1 MNIAHWLTRLR
12 PTRHAQDGAGEP
24 DRVRVADAVERI
36 VALSPHLRMARRH
49 EARLQPAVVTAL
61 RYVAGIVAAIPS
73 AREASA
79 AAWSSDP
86 YIHAFFTGPDDVAP
100 ALSRSGDLRAWFRQN
115 PAEQEAHAVLGMA
128 MTQKRVLGT
137 ALEGDTMRRDVV
149 QETISFGDHQVRMC
163 GRSEAELRD
172 EIVRRLVVQLGL
184 QGMARYAAQQT
195 ERGLLERERAL
206 LHTRLRLLEREGAGI
221 GALVGDGAAA
231 DAAATDAGELARLQ
245 ADMADNEEAIR
256 RLGLRSDA
264 LDRELAEVC
273 TVLADPAA
281 HLFVH
286 TRCCMLSRMNV
297 VQAPGHPDGGD
308 ELVFQVA
315 QIPTVPPQARAFAL
329 VRFARA
335 DLRTP
340 DGLLDDAA
348 RLLG

>member
-12 PTRHAQDGAGEP
+12 PARHAHDRVGEP
-24 DRVRVADAVERI
+24 DRVRVADAVERV
-36 VALSPHLRMARRH
+36 VALSPHLRMARRY

-61 RYVAGIVAAIPS
+61 RYVAGIAGAIPP
-73 AREASA
+73 ARAASA

-86 YIHAFFTGPDDVAP
+86 YIHAFFAGPDDVAP
-100 ALSRSGDLRAWFRQN
+100 ALSRSADLRAWFGQN
-115 PAEQEAHAVLGMA
+115 PAQQEAYAVLGMA
-128 MTQKRVLGT
+128 MTEKRVLGA
-137 ALEGDTMRRDVV
+137 ALEGETMRRDVV
-149 QETISFGDHQVRMC
+149 QQTISFGDHQVRMC
-163 GRSEAELRD
+163 GRSEPELRD

-184 QGMARYAAQQT
+184 QGMERYAAQQT

-221 GALVGDGAAA
+221 GALVGDGEAS
-231 DAAATDAGELARLQ
+231 DAGELARLQ

-273 TVLADPAA
+273 AVLADPAA

>member
-12 PTRHAQDGAGEP
+12 PARHASGGAGEP
-24 DRVRVADAVERI
+24 DRVRVADAVECI
-36 VALSPHLRMARRH
+36 VALSPHLRMARRY

-61 RYVAGIVAAIPS
+61 RYVGGIAGAIPP

-79 AAWSSDP
+79 AAWSLDP

-100 ALSRSGDLRAWFRQN
+100 ALSRSADLRAWFAQN
-115 PAEQEAHAVLGMA
+115 PAEQKAYAVLGMA
-128 MTQKRVLGT
+128 MTRKRVLGT
-137 ALEGDTMRRDVV
+137 ALEGETLRRDVV

-163 GRSEAELRD
+163 GSSEPELRD
-172 EIVRRLVVQLGL
+172 EIVRRLVAQLGL

-206 LHTRLRLLEREGAGI
+206 LHTRLRLLEREGAGVGGLI
-221 GALVGDGAAA
+221 GDG
-231 DAAATDAGELARLQ
+231 AATDAGELARLQ

-273 TVLADPAA
+273 AVLADPAA

-286 TRCCMLSRMNV
+286 TRCCMLNRMNV
-297 VQAPGHPDGGD
+297 VQEPGRPDGGD

>member
-1 MNIAHWLTRLR
+1 
-12 PTRHAQDGAGEP
+12 
-24 DRVRVADAVERI
+24 
-36 VALSPHLRMARRH
+36 
-49 EARLQPAVVTAL
+49 
-61 RYVAGIVAAIPS
+61 
-73 AREASA
+73 
-79 AAWSSDP
+79 
-86 YIHAFFTGPDDVAP
+86 VAP

-149 QETISFGDHQVRMC
+149 QETINFGDHQVRMC

-184 QGMARYAAQQT
+184 QGIARYAAQQT

-206 LHTRLRLLEREGAGI
+206 LRTRLRLLEREGAGI

-231 DAAATDAGELARLQ
+231 GAAAAGAAAADAGEFARLQ
-245 ADMADNEEAIR
+245 ADMADNEDAIR
-256 RLGLRSDA
+256 RLGLRADA

-273 TVLADPAA
+273 AVLADPAA

-297 VQAPGHPDGGD
+297 VREPGHPDGGD

-335 DLRTP
+335 DLRSP

>member
-1 MNIAHWLTRLR
+1 MNIAHWLARLR
-12 PTRHAQDGAGEP
+12 PAHNAHKGAGEP
-24 DRVRVADAVERI
+24 DRVRVADAVERV
-36 VALSPHLRMARRH
+36 VALSPHLRMARRY

-61 RYVAGIVAAIPS
+61 RYVAGIAGAIPP

-100 ALSRSGDLRAWFRQN
+100 ALSRSADLRAWFGQN

-128 MTQKRVLGT
+128 MTQKRRLGA
-137 ALEGDTMRRDVV
+137 ALEGETLRRDVV

-163 GRSEAELRD
+163 GRSEPELRD

-206 LHTRLRLLEREGAGI
+206 LHTRLRLLEREGAGL

-231 DAAATDAGELARLQ
+231 DAGDLARLQ
-245 ADMADNEEAIR
+245 GDIADNEEAIQ

-273 TVLADPAA
+273 AVLADPAA

-286 TRCCMLSRMNV
+286 TRCCMLNRMNV

-315 QIPTVPPQARAFAL
+315 QIPTVPPQVRAFAL

-335 DLRTP
+335 DLRTAG
-340 DGLLDDAA
+340 GLLDDAA

>member
-12 PTRHAQDGAGEP
+12 PARHAHDGEP
-24 DRVRVADAVERI
+24 DRVRVADGVERV
-36 VALSPHLRMARRH
+36 VALSPHLRMARRY
-49 EARLQPAVVTAL
+49 EARLRPAVVTAL
-61 RYVAGIVAAIPS
+61 RYVAGIAGAIPP

-86 YIHAFFTGPDDVAP
+86 YIHAFFAGPDDVAP
-100 ALSRSGDLRAWFRQN
+100 ALSRSADLRAWFGQN
-115 PAEQEAHAVLGMA
+115 PAQEEAYAVLGMA
-128 MTQKRVLGT
+128 MTEKRVLGA
-137 ALEGDTMRRDVV
+137 ALEGETMRRDVV
-149 QETISFGDHQVRMC
+149 QQTISFGDHQVRMC
-163 GRSEAELRD
+163 GRSEPELRD

-206 LHTRLRLLEREGAGI
+206 LHTRLRLLEREGAGVH
-221 GALVGDGAAA
+221 ALVGDGSVA
-231 DAAATDAGELARLQ
+231 DAGELARLQ
-245 ADMADNEEAIR
+245 TDIADNGEAIR

-273 TVLADPAA
+273 AVLADPAA

-286 TRCCMLSRMNV
+286 TRCCMLNRMNV
-297 VQAPGHPDGGD
+297 VQDPGHPDGAD

-335 DLRTP
+335 DLRSP

>member
-1 MNIAHWLTRLR
+1 MNIAHWLTRLMPAR
-12 PTRHAQDGAGEP
+12 NSHDRDGEP
-24 DRVRVADAVERI
+24 DRVRVTDAVERI
-36 VALSPHLRMARRH
+36 IALSPHLRMARRH

-86 YIHAFFTGPDDVAP
+86 YIHAFFAGPDDVAP

-184 QGMARYAAQQT
+184 QGIARYAAQQT

-206 LHTRLRLLEREGAGI
+206 LHTRLRLLERQGAGI

-231 DAAATDAGELARLQ
+231 DAGEFARLQ

-273 TVLADPAA
+273 AVLADPAA

-297 VQAPGHPDGGD
+297 VREPGHPDGGD

-335 DLRTP
+335 DLRAP

>member
-1 MNIAHWLTRLR
+1 MNIAHWLTRLMPAR
-12 PTRHAQDGAGEP
+12 NSHDRDGEP
-24 DRVRVADAVERI
+24 DRVRVTDAVERI
-36 VALSPHLRMARRH
+36 IALSPHLRMARRL

-61 RYVAGIVAAIPS
+61 RYVAGIVAAIPP
-73 AREASA
+73 ARAASA

-86 YIHAFFTGPDDVAP
+86 YIPAFFTGPDDVAP

-115 PAEQEAHAVLGMA
+115 PAQQEAHAVLGMA
-128 MTQKRVLGT
+128 MTQKRILGT

-172 EIVRRLVVQLGL
+172 EIVRRLVAQLGL

-206 LHTRLRLLEREGAGI
+206 LQTRLRLLEREGVGV
-221 GALVGDGAAA
+221 GALVGDGGAA
-231 DAAATDAGELARLQ
+231 DAGELARLQ

-273 TVLADPAA
+273 AVLADPAA

-286 TRCCMLSRMNV
+286 TRCCMLNRMNV
-297 VQAPGHPDGGD
+297 VQEPGHPDGGE

>member
-12 PTRHAQDGAGEP
+12 PARNARDGTGEP
-24 DRVRVADAVERI
+24 DRVRVADAVARI
-36 VALSPHLRMARRH
+36 VALSPHLRMARRY

-61 RYVAGIVAAIPS
+61 RYVAGVAAAIPP

-79 AAWSSDP
+79 AAWSLDP

-100 ALSRSGDLRAWFRQN
+100 ALSRSADLRAWFGQH
-115 PAEQEAHAVLGMA
+115 PAEQEAYAVLGMA

-137 ALEGDTMRRDVV
+137 ALEGGTMRRDVV

-163 GRSEAELRD
+163 GSSEAELRD
-172 EIVRRLVVQLGL
+172 EIVRRLVAQLGL

-206 LHTRLRLLEREGAGI
+206 LHTRLRLLEREGAG
-221 GALVGDGAAA
+221 VGAAQ
-231 DAAATDAGELARLQ
+231 LARLQ

-273 TVLADPAA
+273 AVLADPAA

-297 VQAPGHPDGGD
+297 VQEPGHPDGGD